1 MNKRRFLIALAFFT
15 VIIVGFVLA
24 AMKQGYFTASR
35 NSALT
40 VSLSPAIIFPG
51 TIIDLQE
58 DRITLLLDG
67 NMATNPELVQRII
80 RLNPDVSVVLEKERR
95 DPEVYATEMQSHI
108 KTVQELSALP
118 DEEYSQKV
126 AELVAPEQYV
136 LESVSTQSLASG
148 MRILVYTDY
157 DVMEEKE
164 FNVKKIRILHKE
176 QL

>member
-1 MNKRRFLIALAFFT
+1 MNKKRFLVTIAFLV
-15 VIIVGFVLA
+15 VIIAGFVLA
-24 AMKQGYFTASR
+24 AMKQGYFTTSR

-58 DRITLLLDG
+58 DKLTLSVDG
-67 NMATNPELVQRII
+67 NMATNPELGERIVH
-80 RLNPDVSVVLEKERR
+80 LDPDVSVVLEKERR
-95 DPEVYATEMQSHI
+95 DPEVYATEEQSHMKSI
-108 KTVQELSALP
+108 RELSALP
-118 DEEYSQKV
+118 DEEYAQKV

-136 LESVSTQSLASG
+136 LESVPTQSLASG
-148 MRILVYTDY
+148 MRILVYTDH

-164 FNVKKIRILHKE
+164 FTVQKIRILHKE